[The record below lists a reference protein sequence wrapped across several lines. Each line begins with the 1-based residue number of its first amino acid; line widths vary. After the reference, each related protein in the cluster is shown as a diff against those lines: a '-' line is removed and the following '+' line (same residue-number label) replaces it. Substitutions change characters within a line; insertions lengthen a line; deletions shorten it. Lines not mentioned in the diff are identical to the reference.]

1 MVGFIRLKVAE
12 FIYFFLLLLE
22 VPLATLV
29 FLLSVVPPL
38 FPFLLIVFVS
48 GRRGVVLTQTVGI
61 VILSPSLLAIVV
73 ATLFLDPLL
82 FICIL
87 LILYFQVTFQLAEL
101 GFNLVLTILADHLNS
116 SESLLSLA

>member
-1 MVGFIRLKVAE
+1 MVGFSRLKVAE

-29 FLLSVVPPL
+29 FLLSVEPPL

-48 GRRGVVLTQTVGI
+48 GRRGIVLTQTVGV
-61 VILSPSLLAIVV
+61 VILGPSLLAIVV

-82 FICIL
+82 FIFIL

-101 GFNLVLTILADHLNS
+101 GFDLVLTILADHLNS